1 MEAVL
6 VDEATPKGLL
16 LAVHQALEASVRQ
29 LGPEALEAAVED
41 FRAAALVDEVAVAVV
56 LVEIEALAAAEV
68 VDSVVAVEAE
78 EDLAVAEEVSDTN
91 PTATVLLMAPP
102 PGLEVLAKAASA
114 AAAADSEVIADR
126 AQPAATETTDEA
138 EEEEEV
144 VVGMTEDPAARTT
157 SLWAAETDPNARV
170 TAVERVGTAETM
182 AHGSVGMKATA
193 TTIRDNEGGTELLR
207 WLKSASVWVC
217 QGYLPFFRLI
227 FSRQ

>member
-41 FRAAALVDEVAVAVV
+41 FRAAALVD
-56 LVEIEALAAAEV
+56 EV

-144 VVGMTEDPAARTT
+144 VVGMTEDPAAQTT

>member
-144 VVGMTEDPAARTT
+144 VVGMTEDPAAQTT

>member
-68 VDSVVAVEAE
+68 VHSVVAVEAE

-144 VVGMTEDPAARTT
+144 VVGMTEDPAAQTT

>member
-56 LVEIEALAAAEV
+56 VVEIEALAAAEV

-144 VVGMTEDPAARTT
+144 VVGMTEDPAAQTT